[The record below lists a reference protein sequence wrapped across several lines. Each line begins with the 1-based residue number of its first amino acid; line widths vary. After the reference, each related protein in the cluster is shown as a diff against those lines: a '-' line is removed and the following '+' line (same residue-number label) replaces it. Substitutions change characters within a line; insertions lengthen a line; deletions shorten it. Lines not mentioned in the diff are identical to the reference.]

1 MVENNIAI
9 GMSHQIPIFLIVL
22 CSTILN
28 ETLGSSKM
36 LYKRFESKLS
46 KSYSVRHY
54 LIYTIIKN
62 RQRQI
67 ESKKLP
73 KQEKKKLK
81 QDEKMQKHRIQL
93 QARLVYKVGCVF
105 PMIIV
110 PILLNAEFGGNDHR

>member
-1 MVENNIAI
+1 
-9 GMSHQIPIFLIVL
+9 
-22 CSTILN
+22 
-28 ETLGSSKM
+28 M

-81 QDEKMQKHRIQL
+81 QDEKMQKHQIQL